1 MAIVDVPRTRP
12 SGAYDVP
19 REPGG
24 AIKNLREL
32 RDRIDVGRHRA
43 EIIEGRLVVS
53 PVPVVWHE
61 MACVWLDDQLR
72 DFCRAKGWFV
82 DRGSEIELPPTQDL
96 IEPDLLVLRDAST
109 LPKLESIRPLD
120 HVILVAEMVSASQ
133 HQRQTEKS
141 SRVRV
146 HSRGCRST
154 FSWTASPT
162 RCLSPCTAGRVI
174 RGYATTTR
182 VGAGDKLHLPDPFGI
197 TLDTSALPVPS

>member
-1 MAIVDVPRTRP
+1 MAIVEVPRTRP
-12 SGAYDVP
+12 LGAYDVP

-96 IEPDLLVLRDAST
+96 IEPDLVVLRDAAT
-109 LPKLESIRPLD
+109 LPKLTSVRPLD
-120 HVILVAEMVSASQ
+120 RVILVAEMVSASSIKTD
-133 HQRQTEKS
+133 REVKPRACAIAGVPFYLLVDRFADPLSVTL
-141 SRVRV
+141 
-146 HSRGCRST
+146 HSG
-154 FSWTASPT
+154 P
-162 RCLSPCTAGRVI
+162 GDK
-174 RGYATTTR
+174 GYATTTR
-182 VGAGDKLHLPDPFGI
+182 VGAGDKLQLPDPFGI
-197 TLDTSALPVPS
+197 TLDTSALPAPS